1 MTLEHRTF
9 YQDWRRRLLS
19 IALLLVMGLG
29 LYSGVVQQQLF
40 NPALAP
46 LDQRAE
52 QALKRSLVLAGSSFA
67 TARLIDRGVAFMS
80 EAEVGV
86 GVASVKPG
94 QLLKPLQDMAVR
106 YADLMVLA
114 MTSVG
119 IQLILLEFGKILALQ
134 IFGFASIAAGLCW
147 LLGPQHWRNTALL
160 ICRNSLWILLL
171 VRLGIPLMAYST
183 DLLSQQLLTPQRVAA
198 QTELNLITAQL
209 ANVEQQTDTD
219 SSGLL
224 NWVRQTSSKTSD
236 IISAVKL
243 FSDSMVE
250 RFIQLIVVYTL
261 QTLLFPLLSLYLLWQ
276 FGRYLWRRPLH
287 FSAIQPTPYL

>member
-19 IALLLVMGLG
+19 IALLLAIGLG
-29 LYSGVVQQQLF
+29 LYSGLVQQQLF

-52 QALKRSLVLAGSSFA
+52 QALKRSLLLAGSSFA

-134 IFGFASIAAGLCW
+134 IFGFVSIAAGLCW
-147 LLGPQHWRNTALL
+147 LLGPKHWRKQSLL

-198 QTELNLITAQL
+198 QTELNLVTAQL
-209 ANVEQQTDTD
+209 ANVEQQADTN
-219 SSGLL
+219 SSGLM

-250 RFIQLIVVYTL
+250 RFVQLIVVYTL

-276 FGRYLWRRPLH
+276 FGRYLWRQPLNLSP
-287 FSAIQPTPYL
+287 SAPAAAL